1 MCFSAVHNR
10 VSLYL
15 SSVAVQALPSYVW
28 SVKAEVD
35 CTLLLIFREFRR
47 CKGWLW
53 VNKAHC
59 MFPMFVLWWKA
70 PLKVWSSLPIKV
82 GLAWLA
88 KPLGSVEYLHGLRF
102 LGLSGEAHPSQ
113 LESVPAGISCASPL
127 YLVSP
132 FSCKPPCQSSS
143 SSHWA
148 VAQAYC
154 PWGEICL
161 LSLNFM
167 RFLSIRLSE
176 KQPTSPPGLT
186 VLAYLHC
193 LKHWLELDF
202 DMDQLICSRH

>member
-15 SSVAVQALPSYVW
+15 SSVAAQALPSYVW

-70 PLKVWSSLPIKV
+70 PLKFWSSLPVKV

-127 YLVSP
+127 CLVSP
-132 FSCKPPCQSSS
+132 LFLQTYLPVIQLLTLSCGTS
-143 SSHWA
+143 
-148 VAQAYC
+148 
-154 PWGEICL
+154 L
-161 LSLNFM
+161 LSLRWDLPLVFELHEVLVNQFIWKAANFSWFDGACIPTLLKALIRI
-167 RFLSIRLSE
+167 RFWYGPSNL
-176 KQPTSPPGLT
+176 
-186 VLAYLHC
+186 
-193 LKHWLELDF
+193 
-202 DMDQLICSRH
+202 